1 MDIEGEWYG
10 PGTACYVMRDL
21 VALHQQR
28 QTNIFRVHVSSEGTL
43 YKETIY
49 ELMTKDG
56 AKKREQQQFERRQ
69 QQQQQQQ
76 EEGVEPSHPLDQV
89 VPELDELELKDLEWD
104 TSLLL
109 LIPLRLGLDVF
120 NEEYVQSVAHIFSLP
135 QSVGI
140 LGGRPR
146 GARWF
151 YGAYADGSKILGL
164 DPHTVQSAPNMKE
177 KVQGTKIDN
186 EKEQCIDLTDEY
198 LASVHTTY
206 PELLDLN
213 RMDPSI
219 ALGFYCRNRKDFLD
233 LEDALTR
240 TNPHSSA
247 PKLVSFL
254 DKLPNYMSSVS
265 ANDMML
271 HDLDDDGVFDDPQ
284 DEISDEDDY
293 VLL

>member
-56 AKKREQQQFERRQ
+56 AKKREQQQFE

-76 EEGVEPSHPLDQV
+76 EEGVQPSHPLDQV
-89 VPELDELELKDLEWD
+89 VPELDELELDLKDLEWD

-164 DPHTVQSAPNMKE
+164 DPHTVQSAPKVKE
-177 KVQGTKIDN
+177 EVQGTTNDN
-186 EKEQCIDLTDEY
+186 KKELCIDLTDEY
-198 LASVHTTY
+198 LASVHTAY

-219 ALGFYCRNRKDFLD
+219 ALGFYCRNRKDFID

-240 TNPHSSA
+240 TNPNSSV